1 MGEHFEGPSD
11 WQMRLLDDTDDLE
24 LFGAL
29 GELGARGIDLLRL
42 RARAAEPG
50 AHLTCLAASAR
61 PPA

>member
-1 MGEHFEGPSD
+1 
-11 WQMRLLDDTDDLE
+11 MRLLDDTDDLE